1 MRLVVAALLA
11 GVMVL
16 GGCSSKA
23 KNEVIE
29 RSTVES
35 MYETSQTYL
44 DVGRFSEAAQILTAM
59 STRYP
64 FGPYT
69 QQVQLDLIYALYKI
83 GDQDKALSHID
94 RFLQL
99 NPNHAD
105 LDYVRYMRA
114 LVYQQAEFS
123 VFQDMLKI
131 DRSDRSPYYAQR
143 AFEEFNELLRLY
155 PSSAYAPDA
164 RARMVGLSSRLA
176 RHELSVAEYYMRRGA
191 FLAAANRA
199 KAVIESHPNVPEQQQ
214 ALKIMVNSYRE
225 LGLTQQSDDAMTILQ
240 RNYGDL
246 RS

>member
-1 MRLVVAALLA
+1 MRLVVAAVLA
-11 GVMVL
+11 SVVIL
-16 GGCSSKA
+16 SGCSSKP
-23 KNEVIE
+23 KEQIIE
-29 RSTVES
+29 RSTIEH
-35 MYETSQTYL
+35 MYETSQVYL
-44 DVGRFSEAAQILTAM
+44 DVGRFTEAAQLLTAM

-105 LDYVRYMRA
+105 LDYVRYMRG

-123 VFQDMLKI
+123 IFQDMFNI

-143 AFEEFNELLRLY
+143 AFEEFGELLRLY
-155 PSSAYAPDA
+155 PSSAYAADA
-164 RARMVGLSSRLA
+164 QARMIGLSSRLA
-176 RHELSVAEYYMRRGA
+176 KHELSVAEYYQRRGA

-199 KAVIESHPNVPEQQQ
+199 KAILEAHPNTPEQKQ
-214 ALKIMVNSYRE
+214 ALEIMVHSYQQ
-225 LGLTQQSDDAMTILQ
+225 LGLTEQSEDAKGILQ
-240 RNYGDL
+240 ANFANSRG
-246 RS
+246 

>member
-1 MRLVVAALLA
+1 MRLVVAAVLA
-11 GVMVL
+11 SVVIL
-16 GGCSSKA
+16 SGCSSKP
-23 KNEVIE
+23 KNEIIE
-29 RSTVES
+29 RSTVEN

-44 DVGRFSEAAQILTAM
+44 DVGRFAEASQILTAM

-83 GDQDKALSHID
+83 GDQDKALSNID

-105 LDYVRYMRA
+105 LDYVRYMRG

-123 VFQDMLKI
+123 VFQDMLNI

-143 AFEEFNELLRLY
+143 AFDEFGELLRLY

-176 RHELSVAEYYMRRGA
+176 RYELRVAEYYMRRGA

-199 KAVIESHPNVPEQQQ
+199 KTVIESHPHAPEKKE
-214 ALKIMVNSYRE
+214 ALIIMVESYRE
-225 LGLTQQSDDAMTILQ
+225 LGLTQQSEDAMAILQ
-240 RNYGDL
+240 KNFGES

>member
-1 MRLVVAALLA
+1 MRLVVAAVLA
-11 GVMVL
+11 SVVIL
-16 GGCSSKA
+16 SGCSSKP

-35 MYETSQTYL
+35 MYETAQVYL
-44 DVGRFSEAAQILTAM
+44 DVGRFTDAAQLLTAM

-69 QQVQLDLIYALYKI
+69 QQVQLDLIYALYKV

-123 VFQDMLKI
+123 LFQDMFNI

-143 AFEEFNELLRLY
+143 AFEEFGELLRLY
-155 PSSAYAPDA
+155 PDSAYAADA
-164 RARMVGLSSRLA
+164 RERMLGLSSRLA
-176 RHELSVAEYYMRRGA
+176 RHELSVAEYYLRRGA

-199 KAVIESHPNVPEQQQ
+199 KNVLEAHPNVPEQKQ
-214 ALKIMVNSYRE
+214 ALIIMVNSYQE
-225 LGLTQQSDDAMTILQ
+225 LGLTQQSEDAKAILVK
-240 RNYGDL
+240 NFGDS

>member
-1 MRLVVAALLA
+1 MRLVVAAVLA
-11 GVMVL
+11 SVVIL
-16 GGCSSKA
+16 SGCSSKP
-23 KNEVIE
+23 KDQMIE
-29 RSTVES
+29 RSTIES
-35 MYETSQTYL
+35 MYETSQMYL

-105 LDYVRYMRA
+105 LDYVRYMRG

-123 VFQDMLKI
+123 IFQDMFNI

-143 AFEEFNELLRLY
+143 AFEEFGELLRLF

-164 RARMVGLSSRLA
+164 QARMVGLSSRLA
-176 RHELSVAEYYMRRGA
+176 RHELSVAEYYQRRGA

-199 KAVIESHPNVPEQQQ
+199 KAILEAHPNISEQKQ
-214 ALKIMVNSYRE
+214 ALEIMVHSYQQ
-225 LGLTQQSDDAMTILQ
+225 LGLTEQAEDAKTILDKNFASS
-240 RNYGDL
+240 RG
-246 RS
+246 